1 MNSIKTLMARGAEI
15 LGITK
20 NFRPHSLR
28 AVGVTLLANNSN
40 ISDAKRCHAARH
52 ATVNANRAYQTVDGR
67 SEANRLIALGVAL
80 PSRPLSEVEDTIPF
94 KDALKCTSE
103 ESQDEVEGSNK
114 KQKGP
119 DQEEEEIE
127 FIDLAAA
134 NAESV
139 TSDVTESC
147 LAIHQKEKN
156 RIPSKIILYLSLK

>member
-28 AVGVTLLANNSN
+28 AIGVTLLANNSN
-40 ISDAKRCHAARH
+40 ISDAERCHAARH
-52 ATVNANRAYQTVDGR
+52 TTVNANRAYQTVDGR
-67 SEANRLIALGVAL
+67 SKANCLIALGVAL
-80 PSRPLSEVEDTIPF
+80 PSKPFSEVEDTILF
-94 KDALKCTSE
+94 KDALKRTSE
-103 ESQDEVEGSNK
+103 ESQDEVEGSTK

-127 FIDLAAA
+127 FVDLAAA

-139 TSDVTESC
+139 TSDVTEPC
-147 LAIHQKEKN
+147 LVIHQKEKN
-156 RIPSKIILYLSLK
+156 ISPAKLFFISA